1 MKRPLIFIAALAA
14 LAGPAEAQR
23 IANPIA
29 VFNGLDK
36 ITGITTTFEVAIGEE
51 KRFGGLI
58 VKPEA
63 CYSRPVTEEPKTT
76 PSSRSTRSRRAMPAS
91 GYFPAGCSPK
101 VPGLNA
107 VEHPIYDVWLTGC
120 RDPKAPPPVVED
132 TPDPSTLQ
140 RSDRRGRA
148 GGLTGQRQFQNQLRI
163 VVVR

>member
-1 MKRPLIFIAALAA
+1 MKGPIIFIAALAA
-14 LAGPAEAQR
+14 LARPAEAQR

-63 CYSRPVTEEPKTT
+63 CYSRPVTEEPKT
-76 PSSRSTRSRRAMPAS
+76 SSFVQVVEIEAGNARKRIFS
-91 GYFPAGCSPK
+91 GWMFAES
-101 VPGLNA
+101 PGLSA

-132 TPDPSTLQ
+132 TPDPSTLRDQ
-140 RSDRRGRA
+140 IEEGESED
-148 GGLTGQRQFQNQLRI
+148 
-163 VVVR
+163 